1 MTIARGMTLLEV
13 MVALAIF
20 ALAALSLVRTTGQQ
34 MVAISAMEEKTFAT
48 WVADNK
54 QAELRLSNTWPNLSW
69 AEGTEEMANQKWYWR
84 WKGVETEDEKFRALD
99 VEVRL
104 DPKSENPRATL
115 RTYVNR

>member
-1 MTIARGMTLLEV
+1 MSGCRGMTLLEV

-34 MVAISAMEEKTFAT
+34 MVGISTMEEKTFAT
-48 WVADNK
+48 WAADNR
-54 QAELRLSNTWPNLSW
+54 QVELKLAKTWPNLSW
-69 AEGTEEMANQKWYWR
+69 VEGTEEMANQKWYWR

-99 VEVRL
+99 VEVRS
-104 DPKSENPRATL
+104 DPKSENPRVTL